1 MTTKSGIGRRKTSS
15 FFIVLFAFLIIY
27 SLLFVGLLVWAMISS
42 FKTPRD
48 FQTNPVGLPE
58 KIVNNFAEA
67 IKLYKIQVGG
77 VKGRPLYAMF
87 PQMLYNSVLYSVG
100 CALFNTV
107 VTCLTAYCCARYK
120 YRMSKIV
127 YAVVLITMTI
137 PIVGSLPSQIQVAQT
152 LRIYNTVWGMWLQ
165 SATFLGLYFLVF
177 YETFASLPNSF
188 FEAARIDGAGDF
200 SLIFRIALP
209 LAKNVFFT
217 IFLLNFITYW
227 NDYQTPLLFL
237 KSMPVLSYGLYLITQ
252 SNAYVPMIMA
262 AATVVLA
269 PVVLIFIFANKKLM
283 GNLTVGGVKG

>member
-1 MTTKSGIGRRKTSS
+1 MTEKSGVKRSKTSL
-15 FFIVLFAFLIIY
+15 FFVVLFVLLAIY
-27 SLLFVGLLVWAMISS
+27 SLILIGLLVWAMISA
-42 FKTPRD
+42 FKTPRN
-48 FQTNPVGLPE
+48 FQTDPVGLPE

-77 VKGRPLYAMF
+77 IKGQPLYAMF
-87 PQMLYNSVLYSVG
+87 PQMLYNSVMYSVG
-100 CALFNTV
+100 CALFNTA

-120 YRMSKIV
+120 YRLSKIA

-177 YETFASLPNSF
+177 YETFAALPNSF

>member
-1 MTTKSGIGRRKTSS
+1 MTEKSGVKRSKTSL
-15 FFIVLFAFLIIY
+15 FFVVLFVLLAIY
-27 SLLFVGLLVWAMISS
+27 SLILIGLLVWAMISA
-42 FKTPRD
+42 FKTPRN
-48 FQTNPVGLPE
+48 FQTDPVGLPE

-77 VKGRPLYAMF
+77 IKGQPLYAMF
-87 PQMLYNSVLYSVG
+87 PQMLYNSVMYSVG
-100 CALFNTV
+100 CALFNTA

-120 YRMSKIV
+120 YRLSKIV

-165 SATFLGLYFLVF
+165 SASFLGLYFLVF

-188 FEAARIDGAGDF
+188 FEAARIDGAGDL

>member
-1 MTTKSGIGRRKTSS
+1 MTKKSGAKRGKTSL
-15 FFIVLFAFLIIY
+15 FFVVLFVLLAIY
-27 SLLFVGLLVWAMISS
+27 SLILIGLLVWAMISA
-42 FKTPRD
+42 FKTPRN
-48 FQTNPVGLPE
+48 FQTDPVGLPE

-77 VKGRPLYAMF
+77 IKGQPLYAMF
-87 PQMLYNSVLYSVG
+87 PQMLYNSVMYSVG
-100 CALFNTV
+100 CALFNTA

-120 YRMSKIV
+120 YRLSKIV

-152 LRIYNTVWGMWLQ
+152 LHIYNTVWGMWLQ
-165 SATFLGLYFLVF
+165 SASFLGLYFLVF

-188 FEAARIDGAGDF
+188 FEAARIDGAGDL

>member
-1 MTTKSGIGRRKTSS
+1 MTKKSGAKRGKTSP
-15 FFIVLFAFLIIY
+15 FFVVLFVLLAIY
-27 SLLFVGLLVWAMISS
+27 SLILIGLLVWAMISA

-58 KIVNNFAEA
+58 KIVNNFGEA

-77 VKGRPLYAMF
+77 VKGQPRYDMF
-87 PQMLYNSVLYSVG
+87 PQMLYNSILYTVG
-100 CALFNTV
+100 CTLFNTV

-120 YRMSKIV
+120 YRLSKIV

-177 YETFASLPNSF
+177 YETFAALPNSF

>member
-15 FFIVLFAFLIIY
+15 FFIVLFVFLIIY

-120 YRMSKIV
+120 YCMSKIV

>member
-1 MTTKSGIGRRKTSS
+1 MTKKSGAKRGKTSP
-15 FFIVLFAFLIIY
+15 FFVVLFVLLAIY
-27 SLLFVGLLVWAMISS
+27 SLILIGLLVWAMISA

-58 KIVNNFAEA
+58 KIVNNFGEA

-77 VKGRPLYAMF
+77 VKGQPRYDMF
-87 PQMLYNSVLYSVG
+87 PQMLYNSILYTVG
-100 CALFNTV
+100 CTLFNTV

-120 YRMSKIV
+120 YRLSKIV
-127 YAVVLITMTI
+127 FAVVLITMTI

-177 YETFASLPNSF
+177 YETFAALPNSF
-188 FEAARIDGAGDF
+188 FEVARIDGAGDF

>member
-15 FFIVLFAFLIIY
+15 FFIVLFVFLIIY

-165 SATFLGLYFLVF
+165 SATFLGLYFLV
-177 YETFASLPNSF
+177 
-188 FEAARIDGAGDF
+188 
-200 SLIFRIALP
+200 
-209 LAKNVFFT
+209 KNVFFT

>member
-1 MTTKSGIGRRKTSS
+1 MTKKSGAGRGKTSP
-15 FFIVLFAFLIIY
+15 FFVVLFVLLAIY
-27 SLLFVGLLVWAMISS
+27 SLILIGLLVWAMISA

-58 KIVNNFAEA
+58 KIVNNFGEA

-77 VKGRPLYAMF
+77 VKGRPRYAMF

-100 CALFNTV
+100 CALFNTIV
-107 VTCLTAYCCARYK
+107 ICLTAYCCARYK
-120 YRMSKIV
+120 YRLSKIV
-127 YAVVLITMTI
+127 YAVVLVTMTI

-152 LRIYNTVWGMWLQ
+152 LRIYNEIWGMWLQ
-165 SATFLGLYFLVF
+165 SASFLGLYFLVF

-188 FEAARIDGAGDF
+188 FEAARIDGADDL

-209 LAKNVFFT
+209 LAKNVFLTVFM
-217 IFLLNFITYW
+217 LNFITYW

-269 PVVLIFIFANKKLM
+269 PVIIIFIFANKKLM
-283 GNLTVGGVKG
+283 GNLTVGGIKG

>member
-15 FFIVLFAFLIIY
+15 FFIVLFVFLIIY
-27 SLLFVGLLVWAMISS
+27 SLLLVGLLVWAMISS

-48 FQTNPVGLPE
+48 FQINPVGLPE

-67 IKLYKIQVGG
+67 IKLYKMQVGG

-100 CALFNTV
+100 CALSNTV

-137 PIVGSLPSQIQVAQT
+137 PIVGSLPSQIQVAQS
-152 LRIYNTVWGMWLQ
+152 LRTYNTVWGMWLQ

-177 YETFASLPNSF
+177 YEMFASLPNSF

>member
-1 MTTKSGIGRRKTSS
+1 MTKKSGAGRGKTSP
-15 FFIVLFAFLIIY
+15 FFVVLFVLLAIY
-27 SLLFVGLLVWAMISS
+27 SLILIGLLVWAMISA

-58 KIVNNFAEA
+58 KIVNNFGEA

-77 VKGRPLYAMF
+77 VKGRPRYAMF

-100 CALFNTV
+100 CALFNTIV
-107 VTCLTAYCCARYK
+107 ICLTAYCCARYK
-120 YRMSKIV
+120 YRLSKIV
-127 YAVVLITMTI
+127 YAVVLVTMTI

-152 LRIYNTVWGMWLQ
+152 LRIYNEIWGMWLQ
-165 SATFLGLYFLVF
+165 SASFLGLYFLVF

-188 FEAARIDGAGDF
+188 FEAARIDGADDL

-209 LAKNVFFT
+209 LAKNVFLT
-217 IFLLNFITYW
+217 IFMLNFITYW

-269 PVVLIFIFANKKLM
+269 PVIVIFIFANKKLM
-283 GNLTVGGVKG
+283 GNLTVGGIKG

>member
-15 FFIVLFAFLIIY
+15 FFIVLFVFLIIY
-27 SLLFVGLLVWAMISS
+27 SLLLVGLLVWAMISS

-77 VKGRPLYAMF
+77 VKGRPRYDMF

-100 CALFNTV
+100 CALSNTV

-137 PIVGSLPSQIQVAQT
+137 PIVGSLPSQIQVAQS
-152 LRIYNTVWGMWLQ
+152 LRTYNTVWGMWLQ
-165 SATFLGLYFLVF
+165 SASFLGLYFLVF

-209 LAKNVFFT
+209 LAKNVFLT

>member
-1 MTTKSGIGRRKTSS
+1 M
-15 FFIVLFAFLIIY
+15 IIY

-120 YRMSKIV
+120 YCMSKIV

>member
-1 MTTKSGIGRRKTSS
+1 MTTKSDIGRRKTSS
-15 FFIVLFAFLIIY
+15 FFIVLFVFLIIY

>member
-1 MTTKSGIGRRKTSS
+1 MTKKSGAGRGKTSL
-15 FFIVLFAFLIIY
+15 FFVVLFVLLAIY
-27 SLLFVGLLVWAMISS
+27 SLILIGLLVWAMISA

-58 KIVNNFAEA
+58 KIVNNFGEA

-77 VKGRPLYAMF
+77 VKGRPRYAMF

-100 CALFNTV
+100 CTLFNTIV
-107 VTCLTAYCCARYK
+107 ICLTAYCCARYK
-120 YRMSKIV
+120 YRLSKIV
-127 YAVVLITMTI
+127 YAVVLVTMTI

-152 LRIYNTVWGMWLQ
+152 LRIYNEIWGMWLQ
-165 SATFLGLYFLVF
+165 SASFLGLYFLVF

-188 FEAARIDGAGDF
+188 FEAARIDGADDL

-209 LAKNVFFT
+209 LAKNVFLT

-269 PVVLIFIFANKKLM
+269 PVIVIFIFANKKLM
-283 GNLTVGGVKG
+283 GNLTVGGIKG

>member
-1 MTTKSGIGRRKTSS
+1 MTKKSGAGRGKTSP
-15 FFIVLFAFLIIY
+15 FFVVLFVLLAIY
-27 SLLFVGLLVWAMISS
+27 SLILIGLLVWAMISA

-58 KIVNNFAEA
+58 KIVNNFGEA

-77 VKGRPLYAMF
+77 VKGRPRYAMF

-100 CALFNTV
+100 CALFNTIV
-107 VTCLTAYCCARYK
+107 ICLTAYCCARYK
-120 YRMSKIV
+120 YRLSKIV
-127 YAVVLITMTI
+127 YAVVLVTMTI

-152 LRIYNTVWGMWLQ
+152 LRIYNKIWGMWLQ
-165 SATFLGLYFLVF
+165 SASFLGLYFLVF

-188 FEAARIDGAGDF
+188 FEAARIDGADDL

-209 LAKNVFFT
+209 LAKNVFLT
-217 IFLLNFITYW
+217 IFMLNFITYW

-269 PVVLIFIFANKKLM
+269 PVIVIFIFANKKLM
-283 GNLTVGGVKG
+283 GNLTVGGIKG

>member
-1 MTTKSGIGRRKTSS
+1 MTKKSGAGRGKTSP
-15 FFIVLFAFLIIY
+15 FFVVLFVLLAIY
-27 SLLFVGLLVWAMISS
+27 SLILIGLLVWAMISA

-58 KIVNNFAEA
+58 KIVNNFGEA

-77 VKGRPLYAMF
+77 VKGRPRYAMF

-100 CALFNTV
+100 CTLFNTIV
-107 VTCLTAYCCARYK
+107 ICLTAYCCARYK
-120 YRMSKIV
+120 YRLSKIV
-127 YAVVLITMTI
+127 YAVVLVTMTI

-152 LRIYNTVWGMWLQ
+152 LRIYNQIWGMWLQ
-165 SATFLGLYFLVF
+165 SASFLGLYFLVF

-188 FEAARIDGAGDF
+188 FEAARIDGADDL

-209 LAKNVFFT
+209 LAKNVFLT

-269 PVVLIFIFANKKLM
+269 PVIVIFIFANKKLM
-283 GNLTVGGVKG
+283 GNLTVGGIKG

>member
-1 MTTKSGIGRRKTSS
+1 MTKKSGAGRGKTSP
-15 FFIVLFAFLIIY
+15 FFVVLFVLLAIY
-27 SLLFVGLLVWAMISS
+27 SLILIGLLVWAMISA

-58 KIVNNFAEA
+58 KIVNNFGEA

-77 VKGRPLYAMF
+77 VKGRPRYAMF

-100 CALFNTV
+100 CALFNTIV
-107 VTCLTAYCCARYK
+107 ICLTAYCCARYK
-120 YRMSKIV
+120 YRLSKIV
-127 YAVVLITMTI
+127 YAVVLVTMTI

-152 LRIYNTVWGMWLQ
+152 LRIYNEIWGMWLQ
-165 SATFLGLYFLVF
+165 SASFLGLYFLVF

-188 FEAARIDGAGDF
+188 FEAARIDGADDL

-209 LAKNVFFT
+209 LAKNVFLT
-217 IFLLNFITYW
+217 IFMLNFITYW

-269 PVVLIFIFANKKLM
+269 PVIVIFVFANKKLM
-283 GNLTVGGVKG
+283 GNLTVGGIKG

>member
-1 MTTKSGIGRRKTSS
+1 MTKKSGAGRGKTSP
-15 FFIVLFAFLIIY
+15 FFVVLFVLLAIY
-27 SLLFVGLLVWAMISS
+27 SLILIGLLVWAMISA

-58 KIVNNFAEA
+58 KIVNNFGEA

-77 VKGRPLYAMF
+77 VEGRPRYAMF

-120 YRMSKIV
+120 YRLSKIV
-127 YAVVLITMTI
+127 YAVVLVTMTI

-152 LRIYNTVWGMWLQ
+152 LRIYNKIWGMWLQ
-165 SATFLGLYFLVF
+165 SASFLGLYFLVF

-188 FEAARIDGAGDF
+188 FEAARIDGAGDL
-200 SLIFRIALP
+200 SLIFRIAVP

-217 IFLLNFITYW
+217 IFLLNFIIYW

-269 PVVLIFIFANKKLM
+269 PVIIIFVFANKKLM
-283 GNLTVGGVKG
+283 GNLTVGGIKG

>member
-1 MTTKSGIGRRKTSS
+1 MTKKSGAGRGKTSP
-15 FFIVLFAFLIIY
+15 FFVVLFVLLAIY
-27 SLLFVGLLVWAMISS
+27 SLILIGLLVWAMISA

-58 KIVNNFAEA
+58 KIVNNFGEA

-77 VKGRPLYAMF
+77 VKGRPRYAMF

-100 CALFNTV
+100 CALFNTIV
-107 VTCLTAYCCARYK
+107 ICLTAYCCARYK
-120 YRMSKIV
+120 YRLSKIV
-127 YAVVLITMTI
+127 YAVVLVTMTI

-152 LRIYNTVWGMWLQ
+152 LRIYNQIWGMWLQ
-165 SATFLGLYFLVF
+165 SASFLGLYFLVF

-188 FEAARIDGAGDF
+188 FEAARIDGADDL

-209 LAKNVFFT
+209 LAKNVFLT
-217 IFLLNFITYW
+217 IFLLNFIIYW

-269 PVVLIFIFANKKLM
+269 PVIVIFIFANKKLM
-283 GNLTVGGVKG
+283 GNLTVGGIKG

>member
-1 MTTKSGIGRRKTSS
+1 MTKKSGAGRGKTSP
-15 FFIVLFAFLIIY
+15 FFVVLFVLLAIY
-27 SLLFVGLLVWAMISS
+27 SLILIGLLVWAMISA

-58 KIVNNFAEA
+58 KIVNNFGEA

-77 VKGRPLYAMF
+77 VKGRPRYAMF

-100 CALFNTV
+100 CALFNTIV
-107 VTCLTAYCCARYK
+107 ICLTAYCCARYK
-120 YRMSKIV
+120 YRLSKIV
-127 YAVVLITMTI
+127 YAVVLVTMTI

-152 LRIYNTVWGMWLQ
+152 LRIYNEIWGMWLQ
-165 SATFLGLYFLVF
+165 SASFLGLYFLVF

-188 FEAARIDGAGDF
+188 FEAARIDGADDL

-209 LAKNVFFT
+209 LAKNVFLT
-217 IFLLNFITYW
+217 IFMLNFITYW

-237 KSMPVLSYGLYLITQ
+237 KSIPVLSYGLYLITQ

-269 PVVLIFIFANKKLM
+269 PVIVIFVFANKKLM
-283 GNLTVGGVKG
+283 GNLTVGGIKG

>member
-15 FFIVLFAFLIIY
+15 FFIVLFVFLIIY
-27 SLLFVGLLVWAMISS
+27 SLLLVGLLVWAMISS

-77 VKGRPLYAMF
+77 VKGRPRYDMF

-100 CALFNTV
+100 CALFNTIV
-107 VTCLTAYCCARYK
+107 ICLTAYCCARYK

-137 PIVGSLPSQIQVAQT
+137 PIVGSLPSQIQVAQS
-152 LRIYNTVWGMWLQ
+152 LRTYNTVWGMWLQ
-165 SATFLGLYFLVF
+165 SASFLGLYFLVF

-209 LAKNVFFT
+209 LAKNVFLT

-269 PVVLIFIFANKKLM
+269 PVIIIFIFANKKLM

>member
-15 FFIVLFAFLIIY
+15 FFIVLFVFLIIY
-27 SLLFVGLLVWAMISS
+27 SLLLVGLLVWAMISS

-67 IKLYKIQVGG
+67 IKLYKMQVGG

-100 CALFNTV
+100 CALSNTV

-137 PIVGSLPSQIQVAQT
+137 PIVGSLPSQIQVAQSLHT
-152 LRIYNTVWGMWLQ
+152 YNTVWGMWLQ

-177 YETFASLPNSF
+177 YEMFASLPNSF

>member
-1 MTTKSGIGRRKTSS
+1 MTEKSGVKRSKTSL
-15 FFIVLFAFLIIY
+15 FFVVLFVLLAIY
-27 SLLFVGLLVWAMISS
+27 SLILIGLLVWAMISA
-42 FKTPRD
+42 FKTPRN
-48 FQTNPVGLPE
+48 FQTDPVGLPE
-58 KIVNNFAEA
+58 KIVNNFAGA

-77 VKGRPLYAMF
+77 IKGQPLYAMF
-87 PQMLYNSVLYSVG
+87 PQMLYNSVMYSVG
-100 CALFNTV
+100 CALFNTA

-120 YRMSKIV
+120 YRLSKIV

-152 LRIYNTVWGMWLQ
+152 LHIYNTVWGMWLQ
-165 SATFLGLYFLVF
+165 SASFLGLYFLVF

-188 FEAARIDGAGDF
+188 FEAARIDGAGDL

>member
-1 MTTKSGIGRRKTSS
+1 MTEKSGVKRSKTSL
-15 FFIVLFAFLIIY
+15 FFVVLFVLLAIY
-27 SLLFVGLLVWAMISS
+27 SLILIGLLVWAMISA
-42 FKTPRD
+42 FKTPRN
-48 FQTNPVGLPE
+48 FQTDPVGLPE

-77 VKGRPLYAMF
+77 IKGQPLYAMF
-87 PQMLYNSVLYSVG
+87 PQMLYNSVMYSVG
-100 CALFNTV
+100 CALFNTAV
-107 VTCLTAYCCARYK
+107 ICLTAYCCARYK
-120 YRMSKIV
+120 YRLSKIV

-165 SATFLGLYFLVF
+165 SASFLGLYFLVF

-188 FEAARIDGAGDF
+188 FEAARIDGAGDL

>member
-1 MTTKSGIGRRKTSS
+1 MTKKSGAGRGRTSPI
-15 FFIVLFAFLIIY
+15 FVVLFIFLAIY
-27 SLLFVGLLVWAMISS
+27 SLILIGLLVWAMISA

-77 VKGRPLYAMF
+77 VKGRPRYAMF

-100 CALFNTV
+100 CALFNTIV
-107 VTCLTAYCCARYK
+107 ICLTAYCCARYK
-120 YRMSKIV
+120 YRLSKIV
-127 YAVVLITMTI
+127 YAVVLVTMTI
-137 PIVGSLPSQIQVAQT
+137 PIVGSLPSQIQVSQA
-152 LRIYNTVWGMWLQ
+152 LGVYNKIWGMWLQ
-165 SATFLGLYFLVF
+165 SASFLGLYFLVF

-269 PVVLIFIFANKKLM
+269 PVIIIFIFANKKLM

>member
-1 MTTKSGIGRRKTSS
+1 MTRKSGIGRRKTSL
-15 FFIVLFAFLIIY
+15 FFIVLFVVLIIY
-27 SLLFVGLLVWAMISS
+27 ALLFVGLLVWAMMSS
-42 FKTPRD
+42 FKAPRD
-48 FQTNPVGLPE
+48 FQTNPVGLPV

-77 VKGRPLYAMF
+77 IKGRPLYAMF
-87 PQMLYNSVLYSVG
+87 PQMLYNSALYSVG

-137 PIVGSLPSQIQVAQT
+137 PIVGSLPSQIQVAQA
-152 LRIYNTVWGMWLQ
+152 LRLYNTVWGMWLQ
-165 SATFLGLYFLVF
+165 SASFLGLYFLVF

-252 SNAYVPMIMA
+252 TNAYVPMIMA

>member
-1 MTTKSGIGRRKTSS
+1 MTKKSGAGRGKTSP
-15 FFIVLFAFLIIY
+15 FFVVLFVLLAIY
-27 SLLFVGLLVWAMISS
+27 SLILIGLLVWAMISA

-58 KIVNNFAEA
+58 KIVNNFGEA

-77 VKGRPLYAMF
+77 VKGRPRYAMF

-100 CALFNTV
+100 CTLFNTIV
-107 VTCLTAYCCARYK
+107 ICLTAYCCARYK
-120 YRMSKIV
+120 YRLSKIV
-127 YAVVLITMTI
+127 YAVVLVTMTI

-152 LRIYNTVWGMWLQ
+152 LRIYNQIWGMWLQ
-165 SATFLGLYFLVF
+165 SASFLGLYFLVF

-188 FEAARIDGAGDF
+188 FEAARIDGADDL

-209 LAKNVFFT
+209 LAKNVFLT

-269 PVVLIFIFANKKLM
+269 PVIVIFVFANKKLM
-283 GNLTVGGVKG
+283 GNLTVGGIKG

>member
-1 MTTKSGIGRRKTSS
+1 MTKKSGAGRGKTSP
-15 FFIVLFAFLIIY
+15 FFVVLFVLLAIY
-27 SLLFVGLLVWAMISS
+27 SLILIGLLVWAMISA

-58 KIVNNFAEA
+58 KIVNNFGEA

-77 VKGRPLYAMF
+77 VKGRPRYAMF

-100 CALFNTV
+100 CTLFNTIV
-107 VTCLTAYCCARYK
+107 ICLTAYCCARYK
-120 YRMSKIV
+120 YRLSKIV
-127 YAVVLITMTI
+127 YAVVLVTMTI

-152 LRIYNTVWGMWLQ
+152 LRIYNEIWGMWLQ
-165 SATFLGLYFLVF
+165 SASFLGLYFLVF

-188 FEAARIDGAGDF
+188 FEAARIDGADDL

-209 LAKNVFFT
+209 LAKNVFLT

-269 PVVLIFIFANKKLM
+269 PVIVIFIFANKKLM
-283 GNLTVGGVKG
+283 GNLTVGGIKG

>member
-15 FFIVLFAFLIIY
+15 FFIVLFVFLIIY

-152 LRIYNTVWGMWLQ
+152 LRIYNTGWGMWLQ

>member
-1 MTTKSGIGRRKTSS
+1 MTKKSGAGRGRTSPI
-15 FFIVLFAFLIIY
+15 FVVLFIFLAIY
-27 SLLFVGLLVWAMISS
+27 SLILIGLLVWAMISA

-100 CALFNTV
+100 CALFNTIV
-107 VTCLTAYCCARYK
+107 ICLTAYCCARYK
-120 YRMSKIV
+120 YRLSKIV
-127 YAVVLITMTI
+127 YAVVLVTMTI
-137 PIVGSLPSQIQVAQT
+137 PIVGSLPSQIQVSQA
-152 LRIYNTVWGMWLQ
+152 LGVYNKIWGMWLQ
-165 SATFLGLYFLVF
+165 SASFLGLYFLVF

-269 PVVLIFIFANKKLM
+269 PVIIIFIFANKKLM

>member
-1 MTTKSGIGRRKTSS
+1 MTKKSGAGRGKTSP
-15 FFIVLFAFLIIY
+15 FFVVLFVLLAIY
-27 SLLFVGLLVWAMISS
+27 SLILIGLLVWAMISA

-48 FQTNPVGLPE
+48 FQTNSAGLPE
-58 KIVNNFAEA
+58 KIVNNFGEA

-77 VKGRPLYAMF
+77 VKGRPRYAMF

-100 CALFNTV
+100 CTLFNTIV
-107 VTCLTAYCCARYK
+107 ICLTAYCCARYK
-120 YRMSKIV
+120 YRLSKIV
-127 YAVVLITMTI
+127 YAVVLVTMTI

-152 LRIYNTVWGMWLQ
+152 LRIYNQIWGMWLQ
-165 SATFLGLYFLVF
+165 SASFLGLYFLVF

-188 FEAARIDGAGDF
+188 FEAARIDGADDL

-209 LAKNVFFT
+209 LAKNVFLT

-269 PVVLIFIFANKKLM
+269 PVIVIFIFANKKLM
-283 GNLTVGGVKG
+283 GNLTVGGIKG

>member
-1 MTTKSGIGRRKTSS
+1 MTKKSGVKRSKTSL
-15 FFIVLFAFLIIY
+15 FFVVLFVLLAIY
-27 SLLFVGLLVWAMISS
+27 SLILIGLLVWAMISA
-42 FKTPRD
+42 FKTPRN
-48 FQTNPVGLPE
+48 FQTDPVGLPE

-77 VKGRPLYAMF
+77 IKGQPLYAMF
-87 PQMLYNSVLYSVG
+87 PQMLYNSVMYSVG
-100 CALFNTV
+100 CALFNTA

-120 YRMSKIV
+120 YRLSKIV

-165 SATFLGLYFLVF
+165 SASFLGLYFLVF

-188 FEAARIDGAGDF
+188 FEAARIDGADDL

>member
-1 MTTKSGIGRRKTSS
+1 MTKKSGAGRGKTSP
-15 FFIVLFAFLIIY
+15 FFVVLFVLLAIY
-27 SLLFVGLLVWAMISS
+27 SLILIGLLVWAMISA

-58 KIVNNFAEA
+58 KIVNNFGEA

-77 VKGRPLYAMF
+77 VKGRPRYAMF

-100 CALFNTV
+100 CTLFNTIV
-107 VTCLTAYCCARYK
+107 ICLTAYCCARYK
-120 YRMSKIV
+120 YRLSKIV
-127 YAVVLITMTI
+127 YAVVLVTMTI

-152 LRIYNTVWGMWLQ
+152 LRIYNQIWGMWLQ
-165 SATFLGLYFLVF
+165 SASFLGLYFLVF

-209 LAKNVFFT
+209 LAKNVFLT

-269 PVVLIFIFANKKLM
+269 PVIIIFIFANKKLM
-283 GNLTVGGVKG
+283 GNLTVGGIKG

>member
-15 FFIVLFAFLIIY
+15 FFIVLFVFLIIY

-120 YRMSKIV
+120 YRMSKLV

>member
-1 MTTKSGIGRRKTSS
+1 MTKKSGAKRGKTSP
-15 FFIVLFAFLIIY
+15 FFVVLFVFLAIY
-27 SLLFVGLLVWAMISS
+27 SLILIGLLVWAMISA

-58 KIVNNFAEA
+58 KIVNNFGEA

-77 VKGRPLYAMF
+77 VKGQPRYDMF
-87 PQMLYNSVLYSVG
+87 PQMLYNSILYTVG
-100 CALFNTV
+100 CTLFNTV

-120 YRMSKIV
+120 YRLSKIV

-177 YETFASLPNSF
+177 YETFAALPNSF

>member
-1 MTTKSGIGRRKTSS
+1 MTKKSGAGRGRTSPI
-15 FFIVLFAFLIIY
+15 FVVLFIFLAIY
-27 SLLFVGLLVWAMISS
+27 SLILIGLLVWAMISA

-77 VKGRPLYAMF
+77 VKGRPRYAMF
-87 PQMLYNSVLYSVG
+87 PQMLYNSALYSVG
-100 CALFNTV
+100 CALFNTIV
-107 VTCLTAYCCARYK
+107 ICLTAYCCARYK
-120 YRMSKIV
+120 YRLSKIV
-127 YAVVLITMTI
+127 YAVVLVTMTI
-137 PIVGSLPSQIQVAQT
+137 PIVGSLPSQIQVSQA
-152 LRIYNTVWGMWLQ
+152 LGVYNKIWGMWLQ
-165 SATFLGLYFLVF
+165 SASFLGLYFLVF

-269 PVVLIFIFANKKLM
+269 PVIIIFIFANKKLM

>member
-1 MTTKSGIGRRKTSS
+1 MTEKSGVKRSKTSL
-15 FFIVLFAFLIIY
+15 FFVVLFVLLAIY
-27 SLLFVGLLVWAMISS
+27 SLILIGLLVWAMISA

-58 KIVNNFAEA
+58 KIVNNFGEA

-120 YRMSKIV
+120 YRLSKIV
-127 YAVVLITMTI
+127 YAVVLVTMTI

-152 LRIYNTVWGMWLQ
+152 LRIYNKVWGMWLQ
-165 SATFLGLYFLVF
+165 SASFLGLYFLVF

-209 LAKNVFFT
+209 LAKNVFLT
-217 IFLLNFITYW
+217 IFLLNFIIYW

-269 PVVLIFIFANKKLM
+269 PVIVIFIFANKKLM
-283 GNLTVGGVKG
+283 GNLTVGGIKG